1 MFNITYISSDCY
13 FVSSVSCAD
22 MMRGHLREMDYKEIK
37 LDDHIYMYPSS
48 MEEDI
53 RQHHA
58 KGETNKKSLPQ
69 TKH

>member
-1 MFNITYISSDCY
+1 
-13 FVSSVSCAD
+13 
-22 MMRGHLREMDYKEIK
+22 MMRGHLREMDYKKIE
-37 LDDHIYMYPSS
+37 LDNHIYMYPTS

-69 TKH
+69 TKN